1 MRKWL
6 LLRVKDGQAGSRLD
20 KPFHVGDDHSCSVI
34 RNCLSVRLMAVTG
47 EVFTMI
53 HVYNHKKGMEMW
65 LLVLLLLAAVLLLV
79 LLVWYGVLSEGLD
92 NLFEKVGDFFQ

>member
-1 MRKWL
+1 M
-6 LLRVKDGQAGSRLD
+6 KDGQAGSRLD
-20 KPFHVGDDHSCSVI
+20 KPFHIGDDHSCSVI